1 MRIRA
6 FLTRGFVLGLLLL
19 VFFSPQGANAA
30 TDSYY
35 TKESFLLAPD
45 GTVVVEA
52 AFQEVE
58 VIQTADPTVEVEV
71 SMTFQASSR
80 PKVEIL
86 IDEYRP
92 VFTVDE
98 QRLEIRSSTKAPG
111 ISTMFAQ
118 ASGKI
123 RIKVPAKTSL
133 IINTASG
140 SCTFQGCFDAD
151 ITANSASGDV
161 SFRGEVKSFSV
172 STASGEIRADFEG
185 PVARVEAHS
194 VSGSIWLSGPV
205 QTAQLHTVSGDINLH
220 GSDGG
225 KLIASTIS
233 GNLIAT
239 WETLSAP
246 VIITA
251 ESVSGNLRF
260 FFPADAKIRGELKS
274 RSGRITSEFSGLF
287 SGEVNTHFLHDDAAD
302 VQIAATTTN
311 GAIDLRTLNHSSD
324 QSVTAK
330 TTKSRPDRPGDHPF
344 TFPPKRPGPAAFL
357 NIYRYE
363 KRWAPGLKI
372 RLYQDRFYL
381 TGNLEYSYRNRDL
394 NAQFGTV
401 YFLNSSASWF
411 SFYGGG
417 GAHFSNKNGYQ
428 YPYLL
433 VGTDFL
439 FLFYE
444 LVYPWAEEEAP
455 QHRFGLSIK
464 L

>member
-140 SCTFQGCFDAD
+140 SCTFQGCFNTD
-151 ITANSASGDV
+151 
-161 SFRGEVKSFSV
+161 
-172 STASGEIRADFEG
+172 
-185 PVARVEAHS
+185 
-194 VSGSIWLSGPV
+194 
-205 QTAQLHTVSGDINLH
+205 
-220 GSDGG
+220 
-225 KLIASTIS
+225 
-233 GNLIAT
+233 
-239 WETLSAP
+239 
-246 VIITA
+246 ITA
-251 ESVSGNLRF
+251 ESTCG
-260 FFPADAKIRGELKS
+260 DALS
-274 RSGRITSEFSGLF
+274 
-287 SGEVNTHFLHDDAAD
+287 AA
-302 VQIAATTTN
+302 
-311 GAIDLRTLNHSSD
+311 
-324 QSVTAK
+324 K
-330 TTKSRPDRPGDHPF
+330 
-344 TFPPKRPGPAAFL
+344 
-357 NIYRYE
+357 
-363 KRWAPGLKI
+363 
-372 RLYQDRFYL
+372 
-381 TGNLEYSYRNRDL
+381 
-394 NAQFGTV
+394 
-401 YFLNSSASWF
+401 
-411 SFYGGG
+411 
-417 GAHFSNKNGYQ
+417 
-428 YPYLL
+428 
-433 VGTDFL
+433 
-439 FLFYE
+439 
-444 LVYPWAEEEAP
+444 
-455 QHRFGLSIK
+455 
-464 L
+464 

>member
-1 MRIRA
+1 M
-6 FLTRGFVLGLLLL
+6 
-19 VFFSPQGANAA
+19 
-30 TDSYY
+30 
-35 TKESFLLAPD
+35 
-45 GTVVVEA
+45 
-52 AFQEVE
+52 
-58 VIQTADPTVEVEV
+58 
-71 SMTFQASSR
+71 
-80 PKVEIL
+80 
-86 IDEYRP
+86 
-92 VFTVDE
+92 
-98 QRLEIRSSTKAPG
+98 
-111 ISTMFAQ
+111 
-118 ASGKI
+118 
-123 RIKVPAKTSL
+123 
-133 IINTASG
+133 
-140 SCTFQGCFDAD
+140 
-151 ITANSASGDV
+151 
-161 SFRGEVKSFSV
+161 
-172 STASGEIRADFEG
+172 
-185 PVARVEAHS
+185 
-194 VSGSIWLSGPV
+194 
-205 QTAQLHTVSGDINLH
+205 
-220 GSDGG
+220 
-225 KLIASTIS
+225 
-233 GNLIAT
+233 
-239 WETLSAP
+239 
-246 VIITA
+246 
-251 ESVSGNLRF
+251 
-260 FFPADAKIRGELKS
+260 
-274 RSGRITSEFSGLF
+274 
-287 SGEVNTHFLHDDAAD
+287 VNTHFLHDDAAD

-381 TGNLEYSYRNRDL
+381 TGNLEYSYRNWDL
-394 NAQFGTV
+394 NAQFGIV

-455 QHRFGLSIK
+455 PHRFGLSIK